1 MTGHDQTFARYAFGH
16 SDAETQRL
24 RAQARLFGPSTRH
37 LLTAAGVEVGMRV
50 LDVGSGAGDVAL
62 LTAELVGPTG
72 NVVGVDSNPL
82 ILEVARARADASG
95 LTNVSF
101 VVGDI
106 VDDFPQGSFDAV
118 VGRCVLFFVAE
129 PATVLQR
136 LVDAVRPGGVVAFQ
150 EPGNA
155 TLNPCALPPSLL
167 LEQAWAWILEAYRR
181 AGLDRYMGLRLLPL
195 FQMVGLAPTMHLGA
209 AVGGGPD
216 WEGYAYMAETLRA
229 ILPLILT
236 HGVATADEVAI
247 DTFASRL
254 REEVVQQAGVVT
266 TWSFVSAWARKPE
279 SGADRLA

>member
-24 RAQARLFGPSTRH
+24 QAQARLFGPSTRH
-37 LLTAAGVEVGMRV
+37 LLITAGVDAGMRV

-82 ILEVARARADASG
+82 LLEVARARADASG
-95 LTNVSF
+95 LANVSF

-106 VDDFPQGSFDAV
+106 VDDLPQGPFDAV

-129 PATVLQR
+129 PAAVLQR
-136 LVDAVRPGGVVAFQ
+136 LVDAVRSGGVVAFQ

-155 TLNPCALPPSLL
+155 TLHPCALPPSPL
-167 LEQAWAWILEAYRR
+167 LEQAWGWILEAYRR

-195 FQMVGLAPTMHLGA
+195 FQMAGLPAPTMHLDA

-254 REEVVQQAGVVT
+254 RNEVLQQAGVVT
-266 TWSFVSAWARKPE
+266 TWSFVSAWAHK
-279 SGADRLA
+279 A